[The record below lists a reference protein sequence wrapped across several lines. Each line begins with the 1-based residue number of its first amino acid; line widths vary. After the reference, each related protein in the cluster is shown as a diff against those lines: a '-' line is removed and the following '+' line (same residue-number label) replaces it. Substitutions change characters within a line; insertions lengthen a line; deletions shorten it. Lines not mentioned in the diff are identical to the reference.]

1 MRLGASSCAR
11 TGTQTSVFKSMAK
24 QNMDVFLQLG
34 DIHYVGHNRLKYK
47 SFKYAL
53 YEVFNKNKA

>member
-1 MRLGASSCAR
+1 
-11 TGTQTSVFKSMAK
+11 
-24 QNMDVFLQLG
+24 MDVFLQLG